1 MEVLQQERSV
11 LNAHERALGMH
22 GVTFSH
28 AEPLRFHE
36 TTHNQ
41 RDPRLLVLVRLL
53 QIKMA
58 NMDRPSRLVNL
69 QKSPSS
75 NKAM

>member
-22 GVTFSH
+22 GVTLAH
-28 AEPLRFHE
+28 AEPLGFHE
-36 TTHNQ
+36 TTHSQ
-41 RDPRLLVLVRLL
+41 TDPWFLVLVRLL
-53 QIKMA
+53 QINMA